1 MKKKILK
8 LKTRPRIIDMG
19 RATPLLAAQ
28 ADFNAAFSAI
38 GESLIDRD
46 VPLEAIKL
54 ALLTKSHVMLNGK
67 HGLAKSLLADRVF
80 EAISGDPVVYKEMMM
95 KSTQIEQVFGPPK
108 IERFQKEAVWEFN
121 TENMLPDAQFA
132 FIDEVYRAPAT
143 VLPAMLRLLNE
154 RDFRNAGTWHKCPL
168 MTAIGTTNFV
178 TDDEELD
185 AFHDRWLFRL
195 EVRPVSTLQRRLL
208 MLSKALAPEEPPT
221 TFSLMQLAEL
231 QESVAEVIVPD
242 TIQEVLCELFSALQ
256 KQLEG
261 GKLFISDRRLV
272 QTLRV
277 LQAECLSRATP
288 EQLTARDEPL
298 TVTLDH
304 LSACRFTFIEAGN
317 SEADAAYDTVFGTL
331 IGQRQKQEAEEG
343 EIVSL
348 EELVSRFQ
356 GRLGGRT
363 LSEKVRQQMIADCE
377 QVRLSLTADPSQGG
391 VKGISS
397 DAGKNR
403 LARLAT
409 KVEDIL
415 LELRS
420 ANDAILSNPATAAQ
434 VSFTSTNV
442 RYTAPK
448 V

>member
-8 LKTRPRIIDMG
+8 PRPRIIDMG

-28 ADFNAAFSAI
+28 ADFNAAFAAI

-54 ALLTKSHVMLNGK
+54 ALLTKSHVMLNGR

-95 KSTQIEQVFGPPK
+95 KSTQIEAVFGPPK

-121 TENMLPDAQFA
+121 TANMLPEAQFA

-168 MTAIGTTNFV
+168 LTAIGTTNFV

-195 EVRPVSTLQRRLL
+195 TVQPVSTLQRRLL
-208 MLSKALAPEEPPT
+208 MLDRALQPEEPPT
-221 TFSLMQLAEL
+221 TFSLMQLEEL
-231 QESVAEVIVPD
+231 QEAVGEVVVPAF
-242 TIQEVLCELFSALQ
+242 IREILCELFSTLQ
-256 KQLEG
+256 KQMAN
-261 GKLFISDRRLV
+261 GKFYISDRRLV
-272 QTLRV
+272 QTLKL

-288 EQLTARDEPL
+288 EQLTSREPL
-298 TVTLDH
+298 EVTLDH
-304 LSACRFTFIEAGN
+304 LSACRYAFIEVGDAV
-317 SEADAAYDTVFGTL
+317 ADTAYDNVFGTL
-331 IGQRQKQEAEEG
+331 IGQRQKSEAEEK
-343 EIVSL
+343 EIAQL
-348 EELVSRFQ
+348 EEWVGRFQ
-356 GRLGGRT
+356 SKLGGKV

-377 QVRLSLTADPSQGG
+377 QTKLTLTADPSQGG
-391 VKGISS
+391 IGSITS
-397 DAGKNR
+397 DSGKNR

-409 KVEDIL
+409 KLEDIL
-415 LELRS
+415 LTLRQPETTVPQ
-420 ANDAILSNPATAAQ
+420 N
-434 VSFTSTNV
+434 FTLKQ
-442 RYTAPK
+442 K

>member
-8 LKTRPRIIDMG
+8 PRPRIIDMG

-28 ADFNAAFSAI
+28 ADFNAAFAAI

-54 ALLTKSHVMLNGK
+54 ALLTKSHVMLNGR

-80 EAISGDPVVYKEMMM
+80 EAISGEPVIYKEMMM

-108 IERFQKEAVWEFN
+108 IERFQKEAIWEFN
-121 TENMLPDAQFA
+121 TENMLPEAQFA

-178 TDDEELD
+178 TDDAELD

-195 EVRPVSTLQRRLL
+195 EVRPVSTLQRRLM
-208 MLSKALAPEEPPT
+208 MLSKALLPEEPPT

-231 QESVAEVIVPD
+231 QEAVSEVVVPD

-272 QTLRV
+272 QTLKL
-277 LQAECLSRATP
+277 LQAECLSRALP
-288 EQLTARDEPL
+288 EQLTSREPL
-298 TVTLDH
+298 VVALEH
-304 LSACRFTFIEAGN
+304 LSACRYAFIEAGN

-343 EIVSL
+343 EIASL

-397 DAGKNR
+397 DSGKNR

-420 ANDAILSNPATAAQ
+420 SSDQVVPVPPLKQWGMLS
-434 VSFTSTNV
+434 TS
-442 RYTAPK
+442 
-448 V
+448 